1 MRLKVYLIVYRCFV
15 LSVLLL
21 PPLISDAQPVNSPK
35 HSELS
40 QTSVYQWTG
49 ENGLISNNITSA
61 IQSSDGFIWI
71 TTYNG
76 IMRFDANRIVV
87 YDRTVLPMLATDAFY
102 QVYEDKAGVLW
113 FASQGSGVVQ
123 YADKKFKFLEVTG
136 EKMPKSV
143 RSLLIED
150 DGSVWIGSNNEGLF
164 RMTKEGVL
172 KRLDH
177 QVLNGISIF
186 DVVRDK
192 RGKLWIATDGN
203 GLFSFNGTHLEH
215 FGQEEG
221 LLSNNVTTLAV
232 AEGDTLYIGTADGL
246 HTLYNGKLNIVK
258 FLKNVPINDI
268 YIDQENRKW
277 FATENGVARISAD
290 NKREELS
297 SRKKGFPY
305 SRLNSISRDKEG
317 SVWISS
323 GRDGL
328 LQMRET
334 GILNITEQ
342 HGLSNSRVNIV
353 VEEANHTFY
362 IGTDV
367 GSIDRYH
374 DGVLTQIE
382 LKTDL
387 KEAGIRDI
395 CEGVNGTLWIASY
408 RGILRLQGNS
418 EKLLDEKDGLSAI
431 DMRRILK
438 DKNDDLWFASR
449 SGGMFK
455 YSQKLN
461 KVVKRYTKDEGLESN
476 YVLSLE
482 ENSLGDVYVGTHSGG
497 LTLIKTDGTIQTYH
511 ITNNDAGVLIF
522 NIHIDEDDTVWVVSN
537 LGLYRFSKGTF
548 TKIKLRTIN
557 KGETYFDWL
566 EDHEQNAWITTNLG
580 VLKIERKDLLKFF
593 EGKETVVRT
602 KLYDNHDGM
611 KNKECTGATRSLVS
625 SRGELWIP
633 TIGGVAVFAPEK
645 IIKNRFPPQV
655 YITDLVTDSRT
666 YESDTIIVAP
676 GNLRYIFNYTAL
688 SYLSPTKLK
697 FRYRL
702 EPMDK
707 AWVESEGK
715 REVEYTNLSPGTYT
729 FRVMASNNDGIWNT
743 KGDKKVL
750 IVKPF
755 FYQTTLFFIICLL
768 LFLVLLYVLYQWRV
782 YVIEKRNRELRKLN
796 SELDRFVYSAS
807 HDLRAP
813 LASILGLIAVAR
825 LDKGNN
831 TEEYL
836 NLIEKCIHKLDGF
849 IRDIID
855 FSRNS
860 RLELDTEPIHF
871 EPMIHE
877 IIDELKYMDERG
889 LIQKKVEVNGSGEFF
904 TDKKRL
910 AIILR
915 NLISNAYKY
924 HNPYTE
930 NNFVQI
936 RVNYSAK
943 GASIEVADNGIGIAE
958 EHLQNI
964 FKMFYRAIENNNG
977 SGLGLYIV
985 KETVEK
991 LKGSI
996 SVRSVLGQGTT
1007 FELKLT
1013 SVKAVT

>member
-1 MRLKVYLIVYRCFV
+1 MRPKVYLMIYRSLV
-15 LSVLLL
+15 LIVLLFQAT
-21 PPLISDAQPVNSPK
+21 ISHAQLTNAPQQAA
-35 HSELS
+35 LS
-40 QTSVYQWTG
+40 QTSVYQWSG

-76 IMRFDANRIVV
+76 IMRFDTDRIVV
-87 YDRTVLPMLATDAFY
+87 YDRSVLPILATDAFY
-102 QVYEDKAGVLW
+102 QVYEDKHGVLW

-123 YADKKFKFLEVTG
+123 YADKKFKLLEVTG

-172 KRLDH
+172 NRLDH
-177 QVLNGISIF
+177 EVLNSISIF
-186 DVVRDK
+186 DLVRDK
-192 RGKLWIATDGN
+192 KGKLWIATDGN

-215 FGQEEG
+215 FGQDEG
-221 LLSNNVTTLAV
+221 LLSNNVSTLGVSA
-232 AEGDTLYIGTADGL
+232 GDTLYVGTADGL
-246 HTLYNGKLNIVK
+246 HTLYNGKLKAVN
-258 FLKNVPINDI
+258 FLKNVPINDV

-277 FATENGVARISAD
+277 FATENGIARISAD
-290 NKREELS
+290 NKLEELS
-297 SRKKGFPY
+297 SRKKGFAY

-328 LQMRET
+328 LQMRES

-342 HGLSNSRVNIV
+342 HGLSNNRVNIV

-362 IGTDV
+362 IGTDI

-374 DGVLTQIE
+374 NGDLTQIE

-395 CEGVNGTLWIASY
+395 CEGINGTLWIASY

-418 EKLLDEKDGLSAI
+418 EKLLGEKDGLSAI
-431 DMRRILK
+431 DMRRILN

-449 SGGMFK
+449 SGGIFK

-482 ENSLGDVYVGTHSGG
+482 QNSLGDVYVGTHSGG
-497 LTLIKTDGTIQTYH
+497 LTLIKTDGTIHTYH

-522 NIHIDEDDTVWVVSN
+522 NIHIDEDDNVWVVSN
-537 LGLYRFSKGTF
+537 LGLYRFSMGTF

-566 EDHEQNAWITTNLG
+566 EDHEHNAWVTTNLG

-593 EGKETVVRT
+593 EGKDTVVHT

-645 IIKNRFPPQV
+645 IIKNRFPPPV
-655 YITDLVTDSRT
+655 YITDLVTDNRT

-707 AWVESEGK
+707 AWVESEGR

-755 FYQTTLFFIICLL
+755 FYQTTWFFVICLL
-768 LFLVLLYVLYQWRV
+768 LFLILLYVLYQWRI

-825 LDKGNN
+825 LDKGSN

-836 NLIEKCIHKLDGF
+836 NMIEKSIHKLDGF

-889 LIQKKVEVNGSGEFF
+889 LIQKKVEVNGSGVFY

-924 HNPYTE
+924 HNPYAE
-930 NNFVQI
+930 NNFVQVT
-936 RVNYSAK
+936 VNYSAK
-943 GASIEVADNGIGIAE
+943 EVTIQIADNGIGIAE
-958 EHLQNI
+958 EHVPNI

-985 KETVEK
+985 KETAEK

-1013 SVKAVT
+1013 SVKPSV